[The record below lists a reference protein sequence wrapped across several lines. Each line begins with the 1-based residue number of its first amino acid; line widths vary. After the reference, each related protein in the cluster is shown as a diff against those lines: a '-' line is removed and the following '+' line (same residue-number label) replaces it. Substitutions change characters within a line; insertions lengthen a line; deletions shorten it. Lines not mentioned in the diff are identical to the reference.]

1 MRTRKSYPQSS
12 YVSILQILIYDTHSF
27 RVCIHQHTRTQVRVA
42 ARLATDKSVST
53 RKRALQLVTAL
64 LLRCPSNEEW
74 QTLWLQYVLPGIHD
88 AETTVQNISIEAVVQ
103 KEPEPGATRVPLI
116 MLTHRVHE
124 GRVNA
129 AIEKIAASPHIENNI
144 MRIRVE
150 TLDAA

>member
-1 MRTRKSYPQSS
+1 MTADDQPG
-12 YVSILQILIYDTHSF
+12 VLATVASILG
-27 RVCIHQHTRTQVRVA
+27 
-42 ARLATDKSVST
+42 
-53 RKRALQLVTAL
+53 
-64 LLRCPSNEEW
+64 E
-74 QTLWLQYVLPGIHD
+74 HD
-88 AETTVQNISIEAVVQ
+88 ISIEAVVQ